1 MCNLPKNPL
10 YITCN
15 SESDKS
21 QNQRVHSEENPG
33 VDSERLRDAVSLV
46 YPGGLM
52 VRRTDRGMYLS
63 YDKEMLFVE
72 PVDDVAARRDEIVLP
87 STVYSTDSHYSRLG
101 E

>member
-1 MCNLPKNPL
+1 
-10 YITCN
+10 
-15 SESDKS
+15 
-21 QNQRVHSEENPG
+21 
-33 VDSERLRDAVSLV
+33 
-46 YPGGLM
+46 M

-72 PVDDVAARRDEIVLP
+72 PVDDVAARRDEVVLP